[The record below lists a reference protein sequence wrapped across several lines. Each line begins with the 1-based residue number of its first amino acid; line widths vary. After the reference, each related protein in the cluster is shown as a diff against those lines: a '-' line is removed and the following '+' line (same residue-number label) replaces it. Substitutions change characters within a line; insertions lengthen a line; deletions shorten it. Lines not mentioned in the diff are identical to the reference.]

1 MPKSIR
7 FATQPRVVLP
17 GSEKQALTR
26 STLARPGCGLQT
38 SAARTL
44 MAKTVFEEPKPATGK
59 VTVTAVVRRKQSI
72 DESKLGTPGYR
83 LTHAEYARRHGPDS
97 ASLKI
102 VKAFAREFGL
112 SFAATAPGRAAV
124 HLTGTVAAMRAAFG
138 VTLQQQKVGG
148 KNFRVRQGTITLPR
162 ELSAHIV
169 AVLGLDD
176 RPQAEPHFR
185 CLASSSPHAHAFNPI
200 EIARLYDFPANATA
214 AGQTI
219 GILEFGGGLRRD
231 DLATYFRKLGVPAPE
246 VVIVPVG
253 KGKNAPTGRPGGNDG
268 EVMMDIEVAAAVAPG
283 VRIAVYFA
291 ENTDRGFLE
300 GIATAIHDK
309 VNRPSVLSVS
319 WGGAESTWTRQS
331 MVSIDAVCQT
341 AAAFGVSITVAVG
354 DNGSTDGVK
363 GAANHADFPSSSPH
377 VLACGGTRLTVSGT
391 TTDEVVWNG
400 LRKDNGATGGGVSRE
415 FPLPRWQKGENVP
428 ASTSPRGGRGIPDV
442 AGDADPMTGYRVRYD
457 GGNYTVGGTSAV
469 APLWAGLIAL
479 SNAQHAFSAGFLN
492 PVLYAAESRKALRDI
507 TSGNNGGFAAE
518 VGWDACTG
526 LGSPIGAAIIAALGH
541 SAESAKPGKKKHKQ
555 K

>member
-1 MPKSIR
+1 MPRSIR
-7 FATQPRVVLP
+7 FASQPRVVLP
-17 GSEKQALTR
+17 GSEKQPLTR
-26 STLARPGCGLQT
+26 STLARPGNGLET

-44 MAKTVFEEPKPATGK
+44 MAKTVFEEPKPATGQ
-59 VTVTAVVRRKQSI
+59 VTVTAVVRRKQSV
-72 DESKLGTPGYR
+72 EARKLGTPGYR
-83 LTHAEYARRHGPDS
+83 LTHAEYARRHGPDG
-97 ASLKI
+97 ASLKM

-124 HLTGTVAAMRAAFG
+124 HLSGTVAAMQAAFG
-138 VTLQQQKVGG
+138 VTLQKQKVDA
-148 KNFRVRQGTITLPR
+148 KSFRVRQGSITLPK
-162 ELSAHIV
+162 ELSGHIL

-185 CLASSSPHAHAFNPI
+185 CLTTSTPHARAHAFTPI
-200 EIARLYDFPANATA
+200 EVARLYDFPANATA

-219 GILEFGGGLRRD
+219 GIIEFGGGLRRD
-231 DLATYFRKLGVPAPE
+231 DIATYFRKLGAPAPE

-253 KGKNAPTGRPGGNDG
+253 KGKNAPTGRPGGNDS
-268 EVMMDIEVAAAVAPG
+268 EVMLDIEVAAAVAPG
-283 VRIAVYFA
+283 ARIAVYFA
-291 ENTDRGFLE
+291 ENSDQGFLD

-309 VNRPSVLSVS
+309 VNRPSVISIS

-331 MVSIDAVCQT
+331 MVSIDALCQT

-363 GAANHADFPSSSPH
+363 GSANHVDFPSSSPH
-377 VLACGGTRLTVSGT
+377 VLACGGTRLTISGK

-428 ASTSPRGGRGIPDV
+428 ASASPRGGRGIPDV
-442 AGDADPMTGYRVRYD
+442 AGNADPMTGYKVRVD
-457 GGNYTVGGTSAV
+457 GENSPLGGTSAV

-479 SNAQHAFSAGFLN
+479 SNAQHGISAGFLN
-492 PVLYAAESRKALRDI
+492 PVLYAAGSRKAFRDI
-507 TSGNNGGFAAE
+507 TKGNNGGFTAGI
-518 VGWDACTG
+518 GWDACTG
-526 LGSPIGAAIIAALGH
+526 LGSPIGSAIIAALRR
-541 SAESAKPGKKKHKQ
+541 AAKTEKKKRKE